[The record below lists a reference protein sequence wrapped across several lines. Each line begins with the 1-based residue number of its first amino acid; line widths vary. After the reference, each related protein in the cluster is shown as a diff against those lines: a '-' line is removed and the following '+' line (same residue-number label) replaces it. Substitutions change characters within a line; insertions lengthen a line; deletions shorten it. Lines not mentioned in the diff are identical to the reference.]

1 MFLRLRILLLFFVGT
16 LFQFIPDNAN
26 AQSELS
32 LDYDQ
37 TAEFFIEQVGNAQE
51 SSYSEVIAY
60 YEEELRKRA
69 SVYLKIQKCTFI
81 DKVFFNEDEYYNPK
95 FEEFETCLEELK
107 SNYSNSVEAV
117 IYYHFHQ
124 YEESSITILEEIVD
138 SLNQTESEL
147 PYNIWMAYK
156 DLANHY
162 SDENPGLTISYAKD
176 AMKSNESEDLS
187 ILIAKQYV
195 KINEKAS
202 AERVLIDNVDST
214 AIDYNEYER
223 AELLEELGNYELA
236 YQIYLRLNEDWD
248 NQSEIGRVL
257 KVLGRTDEARKYLR
271 EASNNN
277 WNKRKALE
285 EIFLFDLEYS
295 SIDSL
300 EVSYNEMRDQGF
312 WADPF
317 GIYRAKM
324 FSEKGIIDF
333 RGRDLLPFFSF
344 IVLILICLVIPYL
357 WIVPIHSFGKWRND
371 HGVIRTPF
379 DQRWDLKHFW
389 YISSLFLMVSFLTEI
404 LFNYSEFVASFNDE
418 FIEENINRL
427 VLAKTF
433 VLSDIILIAG
443 TFILFK
449 KKDFSYFL
457 GERGDIGKNIGLG
470 IAFYILLRIVFGIST
485 FFSGSDTSAGLQGVS
500 IIEESIFGVTE
511 NYGSFVAFFA
521 VVIVAPII
529 EEIQFR
535 GIMLGSA
542 SKYIPFWAAN
552 IIQSLFFVAA
562 HDNYSLFIFYFCFGM
577 FTGYLR
583 KKTGSYVAPIALHM
597 VNNFIAFFAIILS
610 A

>member
-1 MFLRLRILLLFFVGT
+1 MLLRLRIIFFSLLCVILQ
-16 LFQFIPDNAN
+16 LIPDNSF
-26 AQSELS
+26 AQSELD
-32 LDYDQ
+32 LNYDQ
-37 TAEFFIEQVGNAQE
+37 TAEFFIEKVNNAQE

-60 YEEELRKRA
+60 YEKELRKNDSA
-69 SVYLKIQKCTFI
+69 FLKIQKCTFI

-95 FEEFETCLEELK
+95 YQEFESCLDELK
-107 SNYSNSVEAV
+107 NNYSNSVEAV

-124 YEESSITILEEIVD
+124 YDEASVAELEQIVD
-138 SLNQTESEL
+138 SLNESGATL

-162 SDENPGLTISYAKD
+162 SDENPGLAISYAKD
-176 AMKSNESEDLS
+176 AMKANDSEDLS
-187 ILIAKQYV
+187 ILIAREYL
-195 KINEKAS
+195 KIDEKAS
-202 AERVLIDNVDST
+202 AEKILVDNIDST

-236 YQIYLRLNEDWD
+236 YKIYLRLNDDWD
-248 NQSEIGRVL
+248 NQSELGRVL
-257 KVLGRTDEARKYLR
+257 KILGRTDEARKYLR
-271 EASNNN
+271 DASNND

-285 EIFLFDLEYS
+285 EVFLFDLEYS

-300 EVSYNEMRDQGF
+300 EVSYNEMRDYGF
-312 WADPF
+312 WTDPF

-324 FSEKGIIDF
+324 VSEKGILDF
-333 RGRDLLPFFSF
+333 RGRDLIPIFSF
-344 IVLILICLVIPYL
+344 LVLILVCLAIPYL
-357 WIVPIHSFGKWRND
+357 WIVPIFSFGKWRND

-379 DQRWDLKHFW
+379 DERWELKHFW
-389 YISSLFLMVSFLTEI
+389 YISSLFLLVSFLTEI

-443 TFILFK
+443 TFILFR
-449 KKDFSYFL
+449 KKDFRYFL
-457 GERGDIGKNIGLG
+457 GEKEELGKNIGLG
-470 IAFYILLRIVFGIST
+470 IAFYILLRMVFAIST
-485 FFSGSDTSAGLQGVS
+485 LFSGGDASAGLQGVS
-500 IIEESIFGVTE
+500 LIEESIFGVTE
-511 NYGSFVAFFA
+511 HYGSFVAFFA
-521 VVIVAPII
+521 VVIIAPIL

-552 IIQSLFFVAA
+552 VIQSLLFVAV

-577 FTGYLR
+577 FAGYLR
-583 KKTGSYVAPIALHM
+583 KKTGSYLAPIVLHM
-597 VNNFIAFFAIILS
+597 INNFIAFFAIMLS
-610 A
+610 L